1 MRLAMRS
8 MSGVISSA
16 PRSHLSGLS
25 ARAIGY
31 AILGVLWMLPFWTH
45 AGACPMGLHDWA
57 YPCLDQQRN
66 TYLPSLV
73 APWWDTDLGI
83 AHALP
88 QITLPWLFLGALVWI
103 SPALGLRLFI
113 LAAFTG
119 AAIAADVASER
130 LFGVSRG
137 WARFIG
143 GALYAG
149 SPFLATKLA
158 SGQLG
163 FIACASLV
171 PAALVSLD
179 TVARGGGIRPWA
191 ACAIC
196 AASAFAQV
204 QVGVILLLLLP
215 VVAWGRVRARVWLGV
230 WAVAALTW
238 LPAAY
243 STIVAYR
250 SGVLAPEAQ
259 LAIWLAEKSV
269 PWRHAL
275 DGTAYFANYFASTAP
290 PLSIVSFTFISI
302 IGFVGAVAIGGPA
315 RRLAVFAI
323 VLGLVA
329 TGTTGPVGPLVAWLF
344 EHATPVQVFRE
355 FYDLLFLAPL
365 VVACAAAAG
374 AAASEAALAQRSDLR
389 ILAIVVECGIACVL
403 LYPTLT
409 GAAASLVPF
418 VSGLPQAPPIAG
430 DDRILWLPATPPVGP
445 PNSIGGADPY
455 QLSLGPH
462 PDASAFHPTGV
473 LSYVDALADRA
484 RPVSKAM
491 LERLDVADSI
501 VRRGL
506 VSQRIA
512 TSASVHEGAIA
523 SAIAPAAPPVAS
535 LVAIAAGEP
544 VCEPDLRSALMR
556 DLTAYARCDPRWSV
570 VPREDTA
577 SSTDDPK
584 TGWIGGERWALL
596 DPHLAETRWPVL
608 FTRSTSTYRWQQP
621 ADGITWV
628 YAPGG
633 AVLNGLPV
641 VQSRAWRPLATKT
654 GYNSLEGDGR
664 GIVAVSASLPGPQ
677 LGRASLG
684 IPQGIPHGIP
694 SGKPQERPLQITS
707 SDRLRGSFEAI
718 VPAHE
723 RSFVVLRAGW
733 SSDWHGTVDGRD
745 LGPARIA
752 DGYATGWP
760 LAPSTHASTLSI
772 EFAPSPAYLAM
783 LAASWIVLTLLA
795 VLLVRGIAEGAVSGR
810 PRPGSGPRGKVLD
823 PPRR

>member
-16 PRSHLSGLS
+16 PRSHLSGLR

-31 AILGVLWMLPFWTH
+31 AILGILWMLPFWTH
-45 AGACPMGLHDWA
+45 FGACPMGLHDWA

-73 APWWDTDLGI
+73 APWWDTDLGV

-88 QITLPWLFLGALVWI
+88 QITLPWLLLGALVWI
-103 SPALGLRLFI
+103 SPALGVRLFI

-119 AAIAADVASER
+119 AAIAADVAAER

-137 WARFIG
+137 WARFIA

-171 PAALVSLD
+171 PAALVALD
-179 TVARGGGIRPWA
+179 AVAKGGGIRSWA
-191 ACAIC
+191 ACAVC
-196 AASAFAQV
+196 TASAFAQV
-204 QVGVILLLLLP
+204 QVGLILLLLLP
-215 VVAWGRVRARVWLGV
+215 VAGWGRMRARVWLGV

-259 LAIWLAEKSV
+259 LAIWLSDKSV
-269 PWRHAL
+269 PWQHAI
-275 DGTAYFANYFASTAP
+275 DGTSYFAAYYAKAAP
-290 PLSIVSFTFISI
+290 PELGYAFAGLSI
-302 IGFVGAVAIGGPA
+302 IGFSAALTICGSA
-315 RRLAVFAI
+315 RRFAVCALALGLLSTGTYGPIGPVI
-323 VLGLVA
+323 TWVLGRVPA
-329 TGTTGPVGPLVAWLF
+329 A
-344 EHATPVQVFRE
+344 QIFRE

-365 VVACAAAAG
+365 VVACGTAAAA
-374 AAASEAALAQRSDLR
+374 AWVEAV
-389 ILAIVVECGIACVL
+389 IVRYRLFRRVAVVSQCLVACLL
-403 LYPTLT
+403 LYPTMT
-409 GAAASLVPF
+409 GGAASLVPF

-430 DDRILWLPATPPVGP
+430 DDRILWLPATPPLGP
-445 PNSIGGADPY
+445 PNSSGGADPY

-462 PDASAFHPTGV
+462 PDASALHPTGV
-473 LSYVDALADRA
+473 LSYVDALADRG

-491 LERLDVADSI
+491 LERLDVADAI
-501 VRRGL
+501 VRPGL

-523 SAIAPAAPPVAS
+523 AAIAPAAPSVAS
-535 LVAIAAGEP
+535 VVAIAAGAP
-544 VCEPDLRSALMR
+544 ACEPDLRSVLAR
-556 DLTAYARCDPRWSV
+556 DLTAYARCDPPWSV

-596 DPHLAETRWPVL
+596 DPHLAEPRWPVL
-608 FTRSTSTYRWQQP
+608 FTRSTFAYRWEQP

-628 YAPGG
+628 YAPSG
-633 AVLNGLPV
+633 AALNGSALAP
-641 VQSRAWRPLATKT
+641 SRDWRPLGTKA
-654 GYNSLEGDGR
+654 GENSLEGDGR
-664 GIVAVSASLPGPQ
+664 GIVAVSASLPEPQ
-677 LGRASLG
+677 LGRAALG
-684 IPQGIPHGIP
+684 TPHDTL
-694 SGKPQERPLQITS
+694 QERPLQVMG

-723 RSFVVLRAGW
+723 KSFVLLRAGW
-733 SSDWHGTVDGRD
+733 SPGWRANVDGRD

-752 DGYATGWP
+752 DGYGTGWP
-760 LAPSTHASTLSI
+760 LDPSTHASTLSV
-772 EFAPSPAYLAM
+772 EFAPSGAYLAL
-783 LAASWIVLTLLA
+783 LAASWIVLALLA
-795 VLLVRGIAEGAVSGR
+795 VLSVRGIGEGA
-810 PRPGSGPRGKVLD
+810 
-823 PPRR
+823 RR